1 MLVLFSKSNSLEQFN
16 VHLLD
21 QQLGR
26 VLHLAHSGG
35 AIMTYLAARYHLT
48 PNETARIDIATFG
61 GGRSITRKYFA
72 GGRIVNYYAHNDPV
86 LLLDKRASALSKL
99 LNATTARSA
108 VTDGQKT
115 AYNEIRDIKHNTT
128 FVFLDG
134 QLNHPIRDHDMA
146 GPTYITALK
155 LEAIEHK
162 RRMSH
167 LSTPIETQKYWIRL
181 GRKRAASLT
190 GMHHFW
196 GSLPVLLRSVRKSS
210 ARISNMH
217 GFFNGSYFNYSGFNF
232 SSPLMSQLR
241 FENVR
246 AVKTLP
252 EVVKSSST
260 AVAIIPSKP
269 SSWFS

>member
-1 MLVLFSKSNSLEQFN
+1 
-16 VHLLD
+16 
-21 QQLGR
+21 
-26 VLHLAHSGG
+26 
-35 AIMTYLAARYHLT
+35 MTYLAARYHLT

-99 LNATTARSA
+99 LNDTTARSV
-108 VTDGQKT
+108 VTDGQRT

-134 QLNHPIRDHDMA
+134 QLNHPIRDHDMQ
-146 GPTYITALK
+146 GPTYTMALK

-167 LSTPIETQKYWIRL
+167 LSTPIEMQKYWIRL
-181 GRKRAASLT
+181 ARKRTASLT
-190 GMHHFW
+190 GIHHFW
-196 GSLPVLLRSVRKSS
+196 GNLPILLRSFRKNS

-217 GFFNGSYFNYSGFNF
+217 GFFNGSYFNFSGSNF
-232 SSPLMSQLR
+232 SSPVMSQLK
-241 FENVR
+241 FDNFSTI
-246 AVKTLP
+246 KTLP
-252 EVVKSSST
+252 VVVKSPST
-260 AVAIIPSKP
+260 AVALIPSKL

>member
-1 MLVLFSKSNSLEQFN
+1 
-16 VHLLD
+16 
-21 QQLGR
+21 
-26 VLHLAHSGG
+26 
-35 AIMTYLAARYHLT
+35 MTYLAARYHLT

-99 LNATTARSA
+99 LNGTTARSI
-108 VTDGQKT
+108 VTDGEKT

-134 QLNHPIRDHDMA
+134 QLNHPIRDHDMQ
-146 GPTYITALK
+146 GPTYRMALK

-162 RRMSH
+162 RRMSR
-167 LSTPIETQKYWIRL
+167 LSTPIEMQKYWIRL
-181 GRKRAASLT
+181 GRKRTASLT

-196 GSLPVLLRSVRKSS
+196 GKLPVLLRTVRKSS
-210 ARISNMH
+210 ARVTNMH
-217 GFFNGSYFNYSGFNF
+217 GFFNGSYFNFSGFNF
-232 SSPLMSQLR
+232 SSPLPSR
-241 FENVR
+241 FKFENSTTVR
-246 AVKTLP
+246 TLP
-252 EVVKSSST
+252 IVVQSSST
-260 AVAIIPSKP
+260 AVALFPSKQ